1 MTDIP
6 RGILLAL
13 TAAAAACMPAAAAD
27 PLPADGA
34 SRVFDPRFRT
44 LRLVNPDV
52 FTGMPVIR
60 LGTDDR
66 LTVSFDELGDDYS
79 YLQYRILH
87 CNADWQRSQLVES
100 EYLDGFN
107 IADITDYAFSSNTY
121 VHYVNYSLTI
131 PDGRM
136 SPTVSGNYLL
146 QVFPQD
152 DPDRTILQIRF
163 CVSENAVAVGGEAT
177 SLTDRDINTDWQQ
190 VNLSVATSDF
200 PLKSPFTDVFLVVSQ
215 NGRPDATR
223 TIMRPQQM
231 KGRTLVY
238 EHIPD
243 LIFPAANEYR
253 RFETVRA
260 NYPGMNVDSV
270 GFGGRNYH
278 AWLRTDSPRA
288 FSPYS
293 FDATQNGRFMIDE
306 YNSTDPD
313 LGADYITVHFE
324 LDHPQVMNADIYV
337 DGQMTLNGFSEANRM
352 KYDPD
357 RRLYTL
363 ELPLKQ
369 GSYNYQYVAV
379 PKGKTSPADHSL
391 VEGNKYETRNEYQV
405 YVYLREPGS
414 RADRLIGTAQLFPR

>member
-1 MTDIP
+1 MTDFFK
-6 RGILLAL
+6 RATVSLVVSAL
-13 TAAAAACMPAAAAD
+13 WMAVY
-27 PLPADGA
+27 PADNA
-34 SRVFDPRFRT
+34 SSVFDPRFRT
-44 LRLVNPDV
+44 LRLVNPEV

-60 LGTDDR
+60 LGSDDS
-66 LTVSFDELGDDYS
+66 LIVSFDELGDDYS
-79 YLQYRILH
+79 YLQYRLIH
-87 CNADWQRSQLVES
+87 CNADWQPSQLVES

-107 IADITDYAFSSNTY
+107 VADITDYAFSSNTY
-121 VHYVNYSLTI
+121 VHYVNYSITI

-136 SPTVSGNYLL
+136 TPTVSGNYLL

-152 DPDRTILQIRF
+152 DPDYTILQVRF
-163 CVSENAVAVGGEAT
+163 YVSENKVSVGGEAS
-177 SLTDRDINTDWQQ
+177 SLTDRGINTEWQQ
-190 VNLSVATSDF
+190 LNLSVPTSDF
-200 PLKSPFTDVFLVVSQ
+200 NVMSPFTDIFLVVNQ

-223 TIMRPQQM
+223 IIRRPQQM

-238 EHIPD
+238 EHLPE

-260 NYPGMNVDSV
+260 DYPGMRIDSV
-270 GFGGRNYH
+270 GFGDRNYH
-278 AWLRTDSPRA
+278 AWLQTDFSRA
-288 FSPYS
+288 HTPYL

-306 YNSTDPD
+306 YNSSDPN

-337 DGQMTLNGFSEANRM
+337 DGQFALNNLTDTNRM
-352 KYDPD
+352 RYDSE

-363 ELPLKQ
+363 EIPLKQ

-379 PKGKTSPADHSL
+379 PKGKNSPADHSL
-391 VEGNKYETRNEYQV
+391 IEGNKYETHNEYQV

-414 RADRLIGTAQLFPR
+414 RADRLIGSAQIYPR